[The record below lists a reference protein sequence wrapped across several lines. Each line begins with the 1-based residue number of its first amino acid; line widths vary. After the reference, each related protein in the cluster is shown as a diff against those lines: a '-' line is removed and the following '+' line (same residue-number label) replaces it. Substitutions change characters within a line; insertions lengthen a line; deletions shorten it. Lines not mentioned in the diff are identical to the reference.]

1 MKHKE
6 YIAIL
11 ILSFLGLAFS
21 LVEYDVVK
29 YVFDGDTVLL
39 KSGKKVRYLGIDA
52 PEIDHEGGKH
62 EFMALSAKDFN
73 SNLVKGAKV
82 RLEYDQEKKDRY
94 GRLLAYIFLENE
106 KMINA
111 LLVEKGFTIVL
122 LKTPNLK
129 HKEQL
134 IRCQRKAIKEKV
146 GIWSNN
152 SKLIEKRYIGNKKSF
167 RFHRPNCPFGKKTS
181 RRNIYP
187 FKSRLDAFWKGYS
200 PCKRCKP

>member
-1 MKHKE
+1 VNHT
-6 YIAIL
+6 
-11 ILSFLGLAFS
+11 
-21 LVEYDVVK
+21 VK

-52 PEIDHEGGKH
+52 PEIDHEEGKH

-94 GRLLAYIFLENE
+94 GRLLAYLFLENG

-111 LLVEKGFTIVL
+111 LLLERGLAYVL

-129 HKEQL
+129 YKEQL
-134 IRCQRKAIKEKV
+134 LKCQRKAINEKI
-146 GIWSNN
+146 GIWSKNL
-152 SKLIEKRYIGNKKSF
+152 KLKEKEYIGNKRSF
-167 RFHRPNCPFGKKTS
+167 RFHRPDCPFGKKTS
-181 RRNIYP
+181 PRNRFR
-187 FKSRLDAFWKGYS
+187 FKSRIDAFWEGYG